1 MEREPS
7 NPISDCPMRIP
18 LARKL
23 PFGLGCLCILA
34 GLGLVGCGYTVG
46 PAFSPCVR
54 TVSVP
59 IFKSDLFRRGIE
71 FQLTEA
77 VQKEIKLRG
86 LRIAE
91 APYAETRLSGQIF
104 SYEKQLLSESAFDDG
119 RELQLSLAV
128 MVTWEDLRTGEI
140 LNQQEISLPPEAIAL
155 TSTADFAPEVGQSLA
170 SANQQ
175 LVDRIARDIVNKM
188 EMPW

>member
-1 MEREPS
+1 MQSSLSLLIRTS
-7 NPISDCPMRIP
+7 
-18 LARKL
+18 
-23 PFGLGCLCILA
+23 
-34 GLGLVGCGYTVG
+34 LGLCCLGGVLCLEGCGYTLG
-46 PAFSPCVR
+46 PAFSPGVR
-54 TVSVP
+54 TVAVP

-77 VQKEIKLRG
+77 VQKELKLRG
-86 LRIAE
+86 LQIAE
-91 APYAETRLSGQIF
+91 APCAETRLTGQIF
-104 SYEKQLLSESAFDDG
+104 SYRKDLLSESAFDDA

-140 LNQQEISLPPEAIAL
+140 LNQQEIALPPEAIAL
-155 TSTADFAPEVGQSLA
+155 TSAADFAPEVGQSLA

-175 LVDRIARDIVNKM
+175 VVDRLARDIVNKM

>member
-1 MEREPS
+1 
-7 NPISDCPMRIP
+7 MRMP
-18 LARKL
+18 TPRRMQ
-23 PFGLGCLCILA
+23 FGLCLACLIG
-34 GLGLVGCGYTVG
+34 GLWLSGCGYTVG
-46 PAFSPCVR
+46 PAFSPGVQ
-54 TVSVP
+54 TVAVP

-77 VQKEIKLRG
+77 VQKELKLRG

-91 APYAETRLSGQIF
+91 APCAETRLTGQIF
-104 SYEKQLLSESAFDDG
+104 SYRKDVLSESAFDDP
-119 RELQLSLAV
+119 RELQLSLSV

-140 LNQQEISLPPEAIAL
+140 LNQQEIVLPPEAIAL
-155 TSTADFAPEVGQSLA
+155 TATADFAPEVGQSLA

-175 LVDRIARDIVNKM
+175 VVDRIARDIVNKM

>member
-1 MEREPS
+1 
-7 NPISDCPMRIP
+7 
-18 LARKL
+18 
-23 PFGLGCLCILA
+23 
-34 GLGLVGCGYTVG
+34 
-46 PAFSPCVR
+46 
-54 TVSVP
+54 
-59 IFKSDLFRRGIE
+59 
-71 FQLTEA
+71 
-77 VQKEIKLRG
+77 
-86 LRIAE
+86 
-91 APYAETRLSGQIF
+91 
-104 SYEKQLLSESAFDDG
+104 
-119 RELQLSLAV
+119 